1 METVEFRKLISQL
14 DNCIEEGK
22 RAEEAKAK
30 REALE
35 QHLALIKQ
43 QIQAVENRRAQIA
56 KLNVASPVDI
66 GQLIGRLEAEKTAIE
81 RQLQMS
87 PAEILKPKMSEQDRV
102 LADELYQEIM
112 GVPDDRLEPEERW
125 LQYTVWSCRWRQIAE
140 RAGNDVVNS
149 DGFLKMCYARIRERM
164 DASPGG
170 GFIEALDRT
179 VFGDWPL
186 RQREAED
193 RLAFLIQARTNQA
206 MAELQAEQAIQII
219 SKYTETYRIHPIA
232 ENLRQLKHA
241 VRMAAKMVHLREE
254 IADCVSSLRTQ
265 MGDEFAYL
273 WKVDAG
279 EQDLP
284 KSERLT
290 PAEIVGRLSRRMFS
304 KRLIGACHGPWDM
317 IFKGFPEHD
326 KGKAKN
332 ALEMLAKAGVLRKKT
347 SGIGIRVSIEPK
359 MLPAVE
365 ALIALKPSGLEAVD
379 SWIAKGGE

>member
-1 METVEFRKLISQL
+1 METAEFRKLISQL
-14 DNCIEEGK
+14 DTCIEEGK
-22 RAEEAKAK
+22 RAEESKAK

-43 QIQAVENRRAQIA
+43 QIQAVENRRSQIA
-56 KLNVASPVDI
+56 KLNVAAPLDI
-66 GQLIGRLEAEKTAIE
+66 SQLLAKLDTERLAIE
-81 RQLQMS
+81 RQLQMT

-140 RAGNDVVNS
+140 RAGNDVVGS

-206 MAELQAEQAIQII
+206 MAELQAEQAIGII
-219 SKYTETYRIHPIA
+219 AKYTETYHIHPVA

-254 IADCVSSLRTQ
+254 IADCVVDLKAH

-273 WKVDAG
+273 WKLDAG

-284 KSERLT
+284 KSGRLT
-290 PAEIVGRLSRRMFS
+290 PAEIVGRLARRMFS

-317 IFKGFPEHD
+317 IFKGFPEHH
-326 KGKAKN
+326 KGKAKD
-332 ALEMLAKAGVLRKKT
+332 ALEMLSKAGVLRKKT

-359 MLPAVE
+359 MMPVIEL
-365 ALIALKPSGLEAVD
+365 LIALKPSGFVAVD
-379 SWIAKGGE
+379 TWIANGGE

>member
-22 RAEEAKAK
+22 RVEEAKAK
-30 REALE
+30 REALQ

-43 QIQAVENRRAQIA
+43 QIQAVEARRAQIA

-66 GQLIGRLEAEKTAIE
+66 GQLLARLDTERIAIE
-81 RQLQMS
+81 RQLQMT
-87 PAEILKPKMSEQDRV
+87 PAEILKPKMTEQDRV

-206 MAELQAEQAIQII
+206 MAEFQAEQAIQSIA
-219 SKYTETYRIHPIA
+219 KYTEAYRIHPIG

-254 IADCVSSLRTQ
+254 IADCVSNLRTH

-284 KSERLT
+284 KTDRLT

-326 KGKAKN
+326 KGKAKE
-332 ALEMLAKAGVLRKKT
+332 ALEMLSKAGVLRKKT

-359 MLPAVE
+359 MMPAIE
-365 ALIALKPSGLEAVD
+365 SLIALKPSGIEPVD